1 MSSEK
6 LCLKWNDFQENI
18 LSSFK
23 ELRSDQ
29 EFTDVTLACEDGQQL
44 GAHKVV
50 LSTSSPLFRNLLRSN
65 KHQHPLIY
73 MRGIKFEDLVA
84 IIDFLY
90 FGEANVYQEHLD
102 AFLAL
107 ANELNLKGL
116 TGEGE
121 KEHDAKGPF
130 PPKSVLKEQ
139 VWSET
144 LRESESQSR
153 PPRFHRKEQPVVT
166 AESKVPF
173 ESKYET
179 ERTVSLQTT
188 ESDQLDEQIKS
199 MMEPSGNFI
208 TRKNGI
214 QKRAFTCKV
223 CGKEAEDMDVRRHIE
238 ANHLTNISH
247 SCDICGKTS
256 RSRNGLRH
264 HKDKKHKN

>member
-1 MSSEK
+1 M
-6 LCLKWNDFQENI
+6 KWNDFQETI

-121 KEHDAKGPF
+121 KEHDANGHF
-130 PPKSVLKEQ
+130 LLK
-139 VWSET
+139 
-144 LRESESQSR
+144 
-153 PPRFHRKEQPVVT
+153 
-166 AESKVPF
+166 
-173 ESKYET
+173 
-179 ERTVSLQTT
+179 VS
-188 ESDQLDEQIKS
+188 
-199 MMEPSGNFI
+199 
-208 TRKNGI
+208 
-214 QKRAFTCKV
+214 
-223 CGKEAEDMDVRRHIE
+223 
-238 ANHLTNISH
+238 
-247 SCDICGKTS
+247 
-256 RSRNGLRH
+256 
-264 HKDKKHKN
+264 

>member
-1 MSSEK
+1 MTSEK

-29 EFTDVTLACEDGQQL
+29 EFTDVTLACEDGQQI

-121 KEHDAKGPF
+121 KEHNAKDPF
-130 PPKSVLKEQ
+130 PLKSDLKEH
-139 VWSET
+139 VW
-144 LRESESQSR
+144 SESQSTPKIPQER
-153 PPRFHRKEQPVVT
+153 AACRHGRAQG
-166 AESKVPF
+166 PF
-173 ESKYET
+173 
-179 ERTVSLQTT
+179 
-188 ESDQLDEQIKS
+188 
-199 MMEPSGNFI
+199 
-208 TRKNGI
+208 
-214 QKRAFTCKV
+214 
-223 CGKEAEDMDVRRHIE
+223 
-238 ANHLTNISH
+238 
-247 SCDICGKTS
+247 
-256 RSRNGLRH
+256 
-264 HKDKKHKN
+264 